1 MVESI
6 KLLDVLEAN
15 IDEIAGQWAAD
26 VKKNKRTPH
35 YQDIADEKLV
45 LQAIKFYSQLRNML
59 VAPNRYDKAQEFFM
73 HYARTCY
80 ESGIPLHEAIYAL
93 NMMRRHMWLYAEFQA
108 IFINAIE
115 HNQAIDSVMRIML
128 LIDYAVHEIT
138 RYYQDRI
145 RLETKQKM

>member
-35 YQDIADEKLV
+35 YQDIPTERLV

-59 VAPNRYDKAQEFFM
+59 IAPNRYEKAQEFFM

-80 ESGIPLHEAIYAL
+80 ESGVPLHESIYAL

-115 HNQAIDSVMRIML
+115 HHQAIDSVMRIML
-128 LIDYAVHEIT
+128 LIDYAVYEIT
-138 RYYQDRI
+138 QYYQDRI
-145 RLETKQKM
+145 RLEQRAS

>member
-15 IDEIAGQWAAD
+15 IDEIAGQWAED

-35 YQDIADEKLV
+35 YRDIPTERLV

-59 VAPNRYDKAQEFFM
+59 IAPNRYEKAQEFFM

-80 ESGIPLHEAIYAL
+80 ESGVPLQEAIYAL

-115 HNQAIDSVMRIML
+115 HHQAIDSVMRIML
-128 LIDYAVHEIT
+128 LIDYAVYEIT
-138 RYYQDRI
+138 QYYQDRI
-145 RLETKQKM
+145 RLEQRAS

>member
-15 IDEIAGQWAAD
+15 IDEIAGQWATD
-26 VKKNKRTPH
+26 VKRNKRTPH
-35 YQDIADEKLV
+35 YQDIPDEKLV

-59 VAPNRYDKAQEFFM
+59 IAPNRYDKAQEFFM

-80 ESGIPLHEAIYAL
+80 ENGIPLHESIYAL

-128 LIDYAVHEIT
+128 LIDHAVFEIT
-138 RYYQDRI
+138 QYYQDRI
-145 RLETKQKM
+145 RLETCRA

>member
-15 IDEIAGQWAAD
+15 LDEIAAHWAAD
-26 VKKNKRTPH
+26 VKKNKRTAH
-35 YQDIADEKLV
+35 YRDLPDAKLV
-45 LQAIKFYSQLRNML
+45 LQAVKFYSQLRNL
-59 VAPNRYDKAQEFFM
+59 LIAPNRLEKAQEFFM

-80 ESGIPLHEAIYAL
+80 ENGIPLHESIYAL

-108 IFINAIE
+108 IFINALE

-128 LIDYAVHEIT
+128 LVDHAVYEIT
-138 RYYQDRI
+138 EYYQDRL
-145 RLETKQKM
+145 RLENCGAI

>member
-26 VKKNKRTPH
+26 VKKNKRTVH
-35 YQDIADEKLV
+35 YQDISNEKLV
-45 LQAIKFYSQLRNML
+45 LQAIKFYSQLRNLL
-59 VAPNRYDKAQEFFM
+59 VAPNRFEKAQEFFM

-80 ESGIPLHEAIYAL
+80 ENGIPLHESIYAL

-108 IFINAIE
+108 IFINALE
-115 HNQAIDSVMRIML
+115 HHQAIDSVMRIML
-128 LIDYAVHEIT
+128 MIDYAVYEIT
-138 RYYQDRI
+138 QYYQDLL
-145 RLETKQKM
+145 RLETKKKL

>member
-15 IDEIAGQWAAD
+15 IDDIAGQWAAD
-26 VKKNKRTPH
+26 VKKNKRTTH
-35 YQDIADEKLV
+35 YQGMSDEKLV
-45 LQAIKFYSQLRNML
+45 LQAIKFYSQLRNLL

-80 ESGIPLHEAIYAL
+80 ENGIPLHESIYAL
-93 NMMRRHMWLYAEFQA
+93 NMMRRHMWLYADFQA
-108 IFINAIE
+108 IFINALE

-128 LIDYAVHEIT
+128 MIDYAVYEIT
-138 RYYQDRI
+138 QYYQDRI
-145 RLETKQKM
+145 RLETKKKF

>member
-26 VKKNKRTPH
+26 VKKNKRTVH
-35 YQDIADEKLV
+35 YKDIADEKLV

-59 VAPNRYDKAQEFFM
+59 TVSNRYDKAQEFFM

-80 ESGIPLHEAIYAL
+80 ENGIPLHESIYAL

-115 HNQAIDSVMRIML
+115 HHQAIDSVMRIML
-128 LIDYAVHEIT
+128 LIDHAVYEIT
-138 RYYQDRI
+138 QYYQDRI
-145 RLETKQKM
+145 RLETK

>member
-35 YQDIADEKLV
+35 YQDIPTERLV

-59 VAPNRYDKAQEFFM
+59 IAPNRYEKAQEFFM

-80 ESGIPLHEAIYAL
+80 ESGVPLHESIYAL

-115 HNQAIDSVMRIML
+115 HHQAIDSVMRIML
-128 LIDYAVHEIT
+128 LIDYAIYEIT
-138 RYYQDRI
+138 QYYQDRI
-145 RLETKQKM
+145 RLEQRAS

>member
-35 YQDIADEKLV
+35 YRDIPTERLV

-59 VAPNRYDKAQEFFM
+59 IAPNRYEKAQEFFM

-80 ESGIPLHEAIYAL
+80 ESGVPLHESIYAL

-115 HNQAIDSVMRIML
+115 HHQAIDSVMRIML
-128 LIDYAVHEIT
+128 LIDYAVYEIT
-138 RYYQDRI
+138 QYYQDRI
-145 RLETKQKM
+145 RLEQRAS

>member
-1 MVESI
+1 MVESV

-15 IDEIAGQWAAD
+15 IEEIAGHWAID
-26 VKKNKRTPH
+26 VKKSKRTVH
-35 YQDIADEKLV
+35 YRDIANEKLMV
-45 LQAIKFYSQLRNML
+45 QAVKFYSQLRNML
-59 VAPNRYDKAQEFFM
+59 VADNRYDKAPEFFV

-80 ESGIPLHEAIYAL
+80 ESGIPLHESIYAL

-128 LIDYAVHEIT
+128 LIDYAVYEIT
-138 RYYQDRI
+138 QFYQDRI
-145 RLETKQKM
+145 NWTGSI

>member
-1 MVESI
+1 MEESN

-15 IDEIAGQWAAD
+15 IDEIAGHWAAD
-26 VKKNKRTPH
+26 VRKNKRTPH
-35 YQDIADEKLV
+35 YQDIPDEKLV

-59 VAPNRYDKAQEFFM
+59 GAPNRYDRAQEFFM

-80 ESGIPLHEAIYAL
+80 EMGAPLHEAVYAL

-115 HNQAIDSVMRIML
+115 HNQAIDSVMRVML
-128 LIDYAVHEIT
+128 LIDYAVYEIT
-138 RYYQDRI
+138 QYYQDRI
-145 RLETKQKM
+145 RLEAKK

>member
-15 IDEIAGQWAAD
+15 IDTIAAQWAAD
-26 VKKNKRTPH
+26 VKKNKRTVH
-35 YQDIADEKLV
+35 YYNVADEKLILWAV
-45 LQAIKFYSQLRNML
+45 KFYSQLRNML
-59 VAPNRYDKAQEFFM
+59 IAPNRYEKAQEFFM

-80 ESGIPLHEAIYAL
+80 ENGIPVQEAIYAL

-115 HNQAIDSVMRIML
+115 HHQAIDSVMRIML
-128 LIDYAVHEIT
+128 LIDHAVFEIT
-138 RYYQDRI
+138 QYYQDRF
-145 RLETKQKM
+145 RLESGTC

>member
-15 IDEIAGQWAAD
+15 IDEIAGQWTAD
-26 VKKNKRTPH
+26 VKKNKRTQH
-35 YQDIADEKLV
+35 YRDIPDEKLV

-59 VAPNRYDKAQEFFM
+59 IAPNRYEKAQEFFM

-80 ESGIPLHEAIYAL
+80 ESGVPLHEAIYAL

-115 HNQAIDSVMRIML
+115 HHQAIDSVMRIML
-128 LIDYAVHEIT
+128 LIDYAVYEIT
-138 RYYQDRI
+138 QYYQDRI
-145 RLETKQKM
+145 RLETKQKS

>member
-35 YQDIADEKLV
+35 YQDIPTERLV

-59 VAPNRYDKAQEFFM
+59 IAPNRYEKAQEFFM

-80 ESGIPLHEAIYAL
+80 ESGVPLHESIYAL
-93 NMMRRHMWLYAEFQA
+93 NVMRRHMWLYAEFQA

-115 HNQAIDSVMRIML
+115 HHQAIDSVMRIML
-128 LIDYAVHEIT
+128 LIDYAVYEIT
-138 RYYQDRI
+138 QYYQDRI
-145 RLETKQKM
+145 RLEQRAS

>member
-15 IDEIAGQWAAD
+15 IDEIAGHWAAD
-26 VKKNKRTPH
+26 VKKNKRTEH
-35 YQDIADEKLV
+35 YRDIPNDKLV
-45 LQAIKFYSQLRNML
+45 LQAVKFYSQLRNML
-59 VAPNRYDKAQEFFM
+59 VAPNRYEKAQEFFM

-80 ESGIPLHEAIYAL
+80 ESGVPLHEAIYAL

-115 HNQAIDSVMRIML
+115 HHQAIDSVMRIML
-128 LIDYAVHEIT
+128 LIDYAVYEIT
-138 RYYQDRI
+138 QYYQDRI
-145 RLETKQKM
+145 RLETKQKS

>member
-15 IDEIAGQWAAD
+15 IDEIAAHWAAD
-26 VKKNKRTPH
+26 VKKNKRTVH
-35 YQDIADEKLV
+35 YQEIADEKLIT
-45 LQAIKFYSQLRNML
+45 QAIKFYSQLRNML
-59 VAPNRYDKAQEFFM
+59 VAPNRYEKAQEFFM
-73 HYARTCY
+73 QYARICY
-80 ESGIPLHEAIYAL
+80 ENGIPLHEAIYAL

-138 RYYQDRI
+138 QYYQDRI
-145 RLETKQKM
+145 RLETCRA

>member
-15 IDEIAGQWAAD
+15 IDEIAAQWAAD
-26 VKKNKRTPH
+26 VKKNKRTVH
-35 YQDIADEKLV
+35 YRDVHDEKLV

-59 VAPNRYDKAQEFFM
+59 VAPNRFEKAQEFFM
-73 HYARTCY
+73 HYSRTCY
-80 ESGIPLHEAIYAL
+80 ENGIPLHESIYAL

-108 IFINAIE
+108 IFINALE

-128 LIDYAVHEIT
+128 MIDYAVYEIT
-138 RYYQDRI
+138 QYYQDRF
-145 RLETKQKM
+145 RLESCSAT